1 MKEYSCSRS
10 NFEAN
15 VASSYDRI
23 IALEHELSDSNKKLQ
38 KSEVFI
44 QNLKLALDASKKR
57 NATERVAN
65 KTNQTNFLNQFQE

>member
-1 MKEYSCSRS
+1 MKEYSCRRS

-15 VASSYDRI
+15 VASFDRI
-23 IALEHELSDSNKKLQ
+23 IALEHELSASNDKLQ

-44 QNLKLALDASKKR
+44 QNLKLAPDASKKR